1 MLETFLFTLL
11 IIAIGLG
18 FLCIRIWVGKRFV
31 HTHVDGNKALNEKV
45 FIVFSLLMRLS
56 VRTIRMPS
64 VKNR

>member
-31 HTHVDGNKALNEKV
+31 HTHVDGNKALNEKGIHCV
-45 FIVFSLLMRLS
+45 QSLDAAKRQDNPHAVS
-56 VRTIRMPS
+56 E
-64 VKNR
+64 K